1 VQGELVA
8 ADQEEIARLRQKNA
22 VFQALATLFEDF
34 IHLAGATDRPE
45 VIHGLL
51 QKVVEVSAELTGA
64 EHGSLFLLDRSG
76 MVIDS
81 LLARG
86 NLSPG
91 QVSTLV
97 STVLDKGLAGWVRR
111 HGQIGLVADTATDER
126 WLTLPDQ
133 PFEARSALA
142 VPIISGERI
151 LAILT
156 LMHSRPGHFS
166 SDAAELMR
174 LTAGQMALVLENA
187 NLFSRLN
194 QSLASLSRAKH
205 EIEIY
210 SKALDK
216 ELEKGRQ
223 IQKDFLPSRL
233 PALSQ
238 WQIEAFFHPARQVAG
253 DFYDVFALPG
263 GYIGL
268 VMADVCDK
276 GVGSALFMALFR
288 SLIRVFSGQAQ
299 LSRTA
304 IDVEKQAV
312 GGEASASPARPSDHH
327 LDALRTIALTNDYIA
342 QEHDRMCMFATVFFG
357 VLDPRNGSLY
367 YINGG
372 HEPVYHIGRQGIRA
386 TFTPT
391 GPAVGLAPKMTFTY
405 KQVQMAPGEILFA
418 YTDGVTE
425 ARSPEGELFSKNRLT
440 RLISPPTTNA
450 RELLEQVRK
459 ALFSHIGKAPQDDDI
474 TLLVIQRM
482 AAKEPDGRSAR

>member
-1 VQGELVA
+1 
-8 ADQEEIARLRQKNA
+8 
-22 VFQALATLFEDF
+22 
-34 IHLAGATDRPE
+34 

-81 LLARG
+81 LLVRS

-91 QVSTLV
+91 QISTLIGSV
-97 STVLDKGLAGWVRR
+97 MEKGLAGWVSRKR
-111 HGQIGLVADTATDER
+111 QIGLVDDTATDER

-133 PFEARSALA
+133 PFAARSALA

-156 LMHSRPGHFS
+156 LMHSRPGHFTP
-166 SDAAELMR
+166 DAAELMR
-174 LTAGQMALVLENA
+174 LTAGQMALVMENA

-194 QSLASLSRAKH
+194 RSLASLARAKQ
-205 EIEIY
+205 EIELY
-210 SKALDK
+210 SKALDN

-233 PALSQ
+233 PALAQ

-312 GGEASASPARPSDHH
+312 GGNASASPARPCDH

-342 QEHDRMCMFATVFFG
+342 QEHARMCMFATVFFG
-357 VLDPRNGSLY
+357 ILDPRSGSLY
-367 YINGG
+367 YINAG
-372 HEPVYHIGRQGIRA
+372 HEPVYLIGRRGIKA

-405 KQVQMAPGEILFA
+405 KHVQMAPGEILFA

-425 ARSPEGELFSKNRLT
+425 SRSPEGELFSKNRLT
-440 RLISPPTTNA
+440 KLISAPSGCVP
-450 RELLEQVRK
+450 ELIRQVQE

-474 TLLVIQRM
+474 TLLAIQRM
-482 AAKEPDGRSAR
+482 AADGPNGISAR

>member
-1 VQGELVA
+1 VA
-8 ADQEEIARLRQKNA
+8 ADQKEIARLRQKNA
-22 VFQALATLFEDF
+22 AFQALATLFEDF
-34 IHLAGATDRPE
+34 IRLAGATDRPE
-45 VIHGLL
+45 VIQGLL
-51 QKVVEVSAELTGA
+51 QKVVDVSAELTAA

-76 MVIDS
+76 MVVDS
-81 LLARG
+81 LLVRG
-86 NLSPG
+86 NLSPR

-111 HGQIGLVADTATDER
+111 HRQIGLVADTASDER
-126 WLTLPDQ
+126 WLPLPDQ
-133 PFEARSALA
+133 PFAARPALA

-187 NLFSRLN
+187 NLFTQLN
-194 QSLASLSRAKH
+194 QSLASLAKAKD
-205 EIEIY
+205 EIELY
-210 SKALDK
+210 SKALDN
-216 ELEKGRQ
+216 ELAKGRQ
-223 IQKDFLPSRL
+223 IQKDFLPSQL
-233 PALSQ
+233 PAIAQ

-304 IDVEKQAV
+304 VDVEKHAV
-312 GGEASASPARPSDHH
+312 GGEGSASPARPSDH

-342 QEHDRMCMFATVFFG
+342 QEHGRMCMFATVFFG
-357 VLDPRNGSLY
+357 VLDPNNGSLY

-372 HEPVYHIGRQGIRA
+372 HEPVYLIGREGIRA
-386 TFTPT
+386 TLNPT
-391 GPAVGLAPKMTFTY
+391 GPAVGLAPKRTFTY
-405 KQVQMAPGEILFA
+405 KQAWIAPGEILFA
-418 YTDGVTE
+418 YTDGASE
-425 ARSPEGELFSKNRLT
+425 ARSPKDELFSKKRLT
-440 RLISPPTTNA
+440 
-450 RELLEQVRK
+450 ELLSTPTAGVPELVQRVQE
-459 ALFSHIGKAPQDDDI
+459 ALFSHIGTAPQDDDI
-474 TLLVIQRM
+474 TLMAIQRQ
-482 AAKEPDGRSAR
+482 AAKD